1 MKKNF
6 DRLFKIKAVD
16 PDDYRR
22 RRLVSILLSGM
33 VGLAVFLLIM
43 VASLF
48 LLDSEEFSGAGEI
61 IVGLLSIASF
71 TLLSGG
77 IFWLNRVRSGTLAA
91 WIFLLLLLVTVAFAD
106 SPREMVDG
114 RSLYLFVLPIL
125 MSSFVLFPWAS
136 FIFSGFSSVV
146 LLLLTYGAEL
156 PVPNFFGMVG
166 FFAIAFVSWLASN
179 SMEKALKDLRILN
192 RELDQRV
199 EERTRELAEALIRE
213 SAEAGKNQAI
223 LDGIADGVVV
233 FDAGGK
239 MIVANPSVCRLLDT
253 SRKALLGKTINE
265 FVTLGQLPDSETKK
279 LHEMLVDPER
289 DSLSA
294 RVIWGEK
301 TLSITTAAV
310 ITQLGRSI
318 GTVAVV
324 RDFTREAEVER
335 MKNTFV
341 AMVSHELRTPL
352 NAILAYSEMIQGGV
366 YGPVN
371 AEQDKAAGRIF
382 TNTQRLI
389 GLVSDLLDEARLEA
403 GKMKIDVAEF
413 SIIEAI
419 DSMRGVMEKPAKD
432 KGLALNIIVSG
443 TTPKKIWGDSNR
455 YQQIII
461 NLVNNAVKF
470 TKSGK
475 VLVKVTGVD
484 ENQWQLEVSDTG
496 PGIPEDALPHI
507 FDTFRQVDGLATRQH
522 GGAGLGL
529 SIVKRLVDLMGGA
542 IKVTSVVGVGTTFT
556 LLFPV
561 QMQENEQG
569 ATL

>member
-1 MKKNF
+1 MKKFF
-6 DRLFKIKAVD
+6 DQLFKIQSAD
-16 PDDYRR
+16 LDDYRR
-22 RRLVSILLSGM
+22 RRLVSILLFGIIVLAVTLLGM
-33 VGLAVFLLIM
+33 VAIFFLVDDTDFSGSSAVLLGLVSTGVFL
-43 VASLF
+43 VFA
-48 LLDSEEFSGAGEI
+48 
-61 IVGLLSIASF
+61 
-71 TLLSGG
+71 GG
-77 IFWLNRVRSGTLAA
+77 IFWLNRIRSGTLAA
-91 WIFLLLLLVTVAFAD
+91 WIFLLLLLLTLSFAD
-106 SPREMVDG
+106 DPYQVVHG
-114 RSLYLFVLPIL
+114 RSLYLFTLPIL
-125 MSSFVLFPWAS
+125 MSSFILFPWAS
-136 FIFSGFSSVV
+136 FVFAAFSS
-146 LLLLTYGAEL
+146 LSLWLLTVLGNL
-156 PVPNFFGMVG
+156 GIPNFFGMLG
-166 FFAIAFVSWLASN
+166 FFAIAFVAWLASN
-179 SMEKALKDLRILN
+179 GMEKALKDLRILN

-199 EERTRELAEALIRE
+199 EERTRELAEALVRE

-223 LDGIADGVVV
+223 LEGIADGVVV
-233 FDAGGK
+233 FDADGQ

-253 SRKALLGKTINE
+253 SRKVLLGKTINE

-279 LHEMLVDPER
+279 LHEMLADPEG

-310 ITQLGRSI
+310 ITQLGKSI

-324 RDFTREAEVER
+324 RDFTREAEIER

-352 NAILAYSEMIQGGV
+352 NAVLAYSEMIQGGV

-371 AEQDKAAGRIF
+371 AEQEKAAGRIF

-413 SIIEAI
+413 SIIEVI

-529 SIVKRLVDLMGGA
+529 SIVKRLVDIMGGA
-542 IKVTSVVGVGTTFT
+542 INVTSVVGVGTTFT

-561 QMQENEQG
+561 QAQENQ
-569 ATL
+569 